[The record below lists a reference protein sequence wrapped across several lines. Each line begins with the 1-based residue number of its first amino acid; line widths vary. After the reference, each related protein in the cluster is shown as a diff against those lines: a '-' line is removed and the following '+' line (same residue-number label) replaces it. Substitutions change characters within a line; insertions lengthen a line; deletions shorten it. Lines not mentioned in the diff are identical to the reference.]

1 METINVKQEMD
12 DLIRKFENK
21 EIDIEALT
29 IGCFNLGKRVQSLMN
44 DAGKT
49 MPPIDWANFPAKDL
63 DDYLSSGLEEKMK
76 GIETGR
82 SQKVKGIINLF
93 KGGNSK

>member
-29 IGCFNLGKRVQSLMN
+29 IGCFHLGKRVQALLT
-44 DAGKT
+44 DIGKT
-49 MPPIDWANFPAKDL
+49 MPPIDWANFSEENTGLSDAVALMNQKIEDAIK
-63 DDYLSSGLEEKMK
+63 SSG
-76 GIETGR
+76 
-82 SQKVKGIINLF
+82 
-93 KGGNSK
+93 GGNS